1 MIKFYDMNLCDDGW
15 WRNDVRWWLWNYVV
29 LFCVDTVM
37 KWYEMLWKW
46 TVVNDEM
53 IEVDDMN
60 LGVFVSSYIAK
71 ASRRPGLSIGIS
83 EAKLVWGV
91 WGGEALIRLRF
102 GKVRPEPAWGELQ
115 KTRPHFP
122 RFWRLKENLHFGH
135 FWLFSDVFLTFFMGC
150 QKPKHCNLQCFWA
163 FGMEKVL
170 LATRWKLCK

>member
-1 MIKFYDMNLCDDGW
+1 MMDDEEMMW
-15 WRNDVRWWLWNYVV
+15 DDDVWNYVV

-83 EAKLVWGV
+83 EAK
-91 WGGEALIRLRF
+91 R
-102 GKVRPEPAWGELQ
+102 
-115 KTRPHFP
+115 
-122 RFWRLKENLHFGH
+122 
-135 FWLFSDVFLTFFMGC
+135 S
-150 QKPKHCNLQCFWA
+150 
-163 FGMEKVL
+163 
-170 LATRWKLCK
+170 